1 MPDFI
6 GIWQVV
12 WQEISKNRE
21 KTHIFRFKIS
31 HFQVKIRPQR
41 REVGQNLMKH
51 GSKRIFRWFRISN
64 QIFRSVYRSGDIG
77 RSLDPILDV
86 FDKNPN
92 FKDEYLGGK
101 IFFRHETWHDGSE
114 LSFLR
119 SDQKLA
125 KSIAEFWRKVEKT
138 SFLTIKLLIKK
149 MWDFFPQNRLRH
161 FSLFINV

>member
-1 MPDFI
+1 M
-6 GIWQVV
+6 G
-12 WQEISKNRE
+12 ERE
-21 KTHIFRFKIS
+21 FSADSEYRIKIFHS
-31 HFQVKIRPQR
+31 
-41 REVGQNLMKH
+41 
-51 GSKRIFRWFRISN
+51 
-64 QIFRSVYRSGDIG
+64 IFRSEVIE
-77 RSLDPILDV
+77 RSLDLVFAV

-161 FSLFINV
+161 FSSFINV